1 MYERKR
7 EPTFQ
12 NETSSDFLILWYQ
25 KVDLGTNRTNSYIRK
40 EVGSRHYYY
49 FWEFGHKNTMVFSR
63 FFSNTTLLVMKD
75 WFAVMQTKRGK
86 MEARVKLR
94 LISEVGVP
102 QRHGGRR
109 SHDELRS
116 NESAALL
123 KIPSSRARFQ
133 AQRATERRRQ
143 GPRGRAFS

>member
-25 KVDLGTNRTNSYIRK
+25 KVDLGTNRTNSSIG
-40 EVGSRHYYY
+40 EEGSRHYY
-49 FWEFGHKNTMVFSR
+49 FFENGHKNTTVFSR

-86 MEARVKLR
+86 VEARVKLR

-109 SHDELRS
+109 SHDELRQ
-116 NESAALL
+116 N
-123 KIPSSRARFQ
+123 P
-133 AQRATERRRQ
+133 ERRMIQALKTEGACVYFTGSAPWRMDARHQ
-143 GPRGRAFS
+143 PVYV